1 MRRLIPFLIIVGAL
15 LLAFAGYRLFFA
27 KGQDAPSAAAG
38 PGGPPGGMQPT
49 AVETVR
55 VRMRTL
61 PNQFETVATLRA
73 DESIVVR
80 PEVAGRIQKIHF
92 AEGENVAAGALL
104 FALDDALTR
113 SELNEANANLLNSK
127 RAYTRAN
134 ELAGRQLIAK
144 SALDTTQ
151 AELAV
156 NQARVASAQTRL
168 SKTQIRAPFSGVTG
182 LRTVSEGDYVNVA
195 QELVPLV
202 RLDPIE
208 LDMRAPE
215 VVLSSLAVGQK
226 LDFGVDAYRDEIFSA
241 TVVAISPTVDA
252 GGRSVALRARL
263 ENPDRKLR
271 PGMSARARITLAT
284 NSRALLVPE
293 QAIWPNGEQKMV
305 YVVTAGV
312 AKLVPVT
319 LGIRQPGLV
328 EVTSGIKD
336 GDEVVVTGQLKLR
349 DGAKVKT
356 QPASDAPPAP
366 ADPAAAVSAG

>member
-1 MRRLIPFLIIVGAL
+1 MRRFIPLLVVVGAL

-27 KGQDAPSAAAG
+27 NGPGAPGAAVG
-38 PGGPPGGMQPT
+38 LGGPPGGGMPPA

-55 VRMRTL
+55 VRTRSL

-80 PEVAGRIQKIHF
+80 PEVAGRIRKIHF

-104 FALDDALTR
+104 FTLDDALTR
-113 SELNEANANLLNSK
+113 ADLNEANANLINSK

-144 SALDTTQ
+144 SDLDTTQ

-156 NQARVASAQTRL
+156 NQARSASAQTRW

-182 LRTVSEGDYVNVA
+182 LRTVSEGDYVNVG
-195 QELVPLV
+195 QELVQLV

-241 TVVAISPTVDA
+241 TVVVIAPTVDV

-263 ENPDRKLR
+263 ANPDRKQR
-271 PGMSARARITLAT
+271 PGMSARARITLDT
-284 NSRALLVPE
+284 HVRALLVPE

-305 YVVTAGV
+305 YVVTGGI

-336 GDEVVVTGQLKLR
+336 GDEVVVTGQMKLR
-349 DGAKVKT
+349 DGANVKT
-356 QPASDAPPAP
+356 QPASETP
-366 ADPAAAVSAG
+366 